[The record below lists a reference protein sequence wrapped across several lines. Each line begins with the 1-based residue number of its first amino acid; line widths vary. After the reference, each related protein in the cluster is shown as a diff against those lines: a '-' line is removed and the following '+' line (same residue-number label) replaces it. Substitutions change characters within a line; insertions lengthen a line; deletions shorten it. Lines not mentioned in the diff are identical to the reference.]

1 MASYSPAPTSPTAA
15 GASQLT
21 SNPQNPTHRSDT
33 PPTAT
38 NNPPQ
43 SKRDKRRTALQDRL
57 QEITN
62 SFAQNRDLHFRQQLH
77 ALQYDMNLIANAD
90 LYESGPLDDSAEG
103 IGKLIDQAVA
113 GGQFPAEMKSMAGR
127 WYAKF
132 VQEVNWSKEHKDAEL
147 TVLMNRHNNNLARLK
162 HECDFR
168 LHLAAQECDQ
178 MAATLRERL
187 IQTVSQKRARL
198 MREKE
203 QLDIAD
209 TNALLLHP
217 NQFSI
222 TNPSSP
228 GGLQS
233 NRKTRH
239 TRHRVDMDEF
249 GNGIVS
255 EPIRGKG
262 AKKKAPVADDDL
274 GSPVRD
280 GGATT
285 PAERA
290 KILQQQAPPTYSL
303 NSLFTDK
310 ELAMNSN
317 TAHVATA
324 HFFSVSKK
332 ANNQGGRLAS
342 QGPNIDGDETPG
354 DGTGQEDNNA
364 TPGAPDME
372 RTASQNFHAT
382 RSTRGQGGTAALNL
396 LGELADKTAARPPLP
411 YFTLNNYP
419 GRVNNNH
426 VPPPSTLMPEEI
438 DDDMAKIERLMNSKP
453 QGWIDKG
460 LLDQVLPENY
470 SIEEG
475 SLLGGA
481 GSLDLRFPIRMDV
494 HLVPLKRSGG
504 SSVLGGSGSGS
515 AAKRQKVT

>member
-1 MASYSPAPTSPTAA
+1 
-15 GASQLT
+15 
-21 SNPQNPTHRSDT
+21 
-33 PPTAT
+33 
-38 NNPPQ
+38 
-43 SKRDKRRTALQDRL
+43 
-57 QEITN
+57 
-62 SFAQNRDLHFRQQLH
+62 
-77 ALQYDMNLIANAD
+77 
-90 LYESGPLDDSAEG
+90 
-103 IGKLIDQAVA
+103 
-113 GGQFPAEMKSMAGR
+113 
-127 WYAKF
+127 
-132 VQEVNWSKEHKDAEL
+132 
-147 TVLMNRHNNNLARLK
+147 
-162 HECDFR
+162 
-168 LHLAAQECDQ
+168 
-178 MAATLRERL
+178 
-187 IQTVSQKRARL
+187 

-255 EPIRGKG
+255 EPVRKPGG
-262 AKKKAPVADDDL
+262 PKKKVPAAEDEA
-274 GSPVRD
+274 GSPARD

-290 KILQQQAPPTYSL
+290 KMLQQQAPPSYSL
-303 NSLFTDK
+303 SSLFTDK
-310 ELAMNSN
+310 EIAMHTN

-332 ANNQGGRLAS
+332 SNAQGGRLTS
-342 QGPNIDGDETPG
+342 QGPNTDRDETPG

-364 TPGAPDME
+364 TPGATDME

-396 LGELADKTAARPPLP
+396 LGELADKTATRPPLP
-411 YFTLNNYP
+411 YFSLNNYP

-438 DDDMAKIERLMNSKP
+438 EDDMSKMERLMNSKP
-453 QGWIDKG
+453 SGWVDRN
-460 LLDQVLPENY
+460 LVDQVLPEHY
-470 SIEEG
+470 TIDEESG
-475 SLLGGA
+475 LGGA
-481 GSLDLRFPIRMDV
+481 GSLDLRFPVRMDV
-494 HLVPLKRSGG
+494 HLVPLKRGGG
-504 SSVLGGSGSGS
+504 SSSGGGV
-515 AAKRQKVT
+515 KRQKVA

>member
-1 MASYSPAPTSPTAA
+1 
-15 GASQLT
+15 
-21 SNPQNPTHRSDT
+21 
-33 PPTAT
+33 
-38 NNPPQ
+38 
-43 SKRDKRRTALQDRL
+43 
-57 QEITN
+57 
-62 SFAQNRDLHFRQQLH
+62 
-77 ALQYDMNLIANAD
+77 
-90 LYESGPLDDSAEG
+90 
-103 IGKLIDQAVA
+103 
-113 GGQFPAEMKSMAGR
+113 
-127 WYAKF
+127 
-132 VQEVNWSKEHKDAEL
+132 
-147 TVLMNRHNNNLARLK
+147 
-162 HECDFR
+162 
-168 LHLAAQECDQ
+168 

-187 IQTVSQKRARL
+187 VQTVSQKRARL

-255 EPIRGKG
+255 EPVRGKG
-262 AKKKAPVADDDL
+262 GKKKTAPVDDDL

-290 KILQQQAPPTYSL
+290 KILQQQAPPSYSL
-303 NSLFTDK
+303 SSLFTDK
-310 ELAMNSN
+310 ELAMHTNS
-317 TAHVATA
+317 AHVATA

-332 ANNQGGRLAS
+332 ANNQSGRLAS
-342 QGPNIDGDETPG
+342 QGPNTDGDETPG
-354 DGTGQEDNNA
+354 DATGLEDNNA
-364 TPGAPDME
+364 TPGATDME
-372 RTASQNFHAT
+372 RTTSQNFHAT

-396 LGELADKTAARPPLP
+396 LGELADKTATRPPLP
-411 YFTLNNYP
+411 YFALNNYP

-438 DDDMAKIERLMNSKP
+438 DDDMSKIERLMNNKP
-453 QGWIDKG
+453 QGWVDRNLI
-460 LLDQVLPENY
+460 DQVVPEH
-470 SIEEG
+470 SAIDESSG
-475 SLLGGA
+475 IGGA
-481 GSLDLRFPIRMDV
+481 GSLDLRFPVRMDV

-504 SSVLGGSGSGS
+504 SSVLGSTSGT
-515 AAKRQKVT
+515 KRQKVT